1 MLEILILS
9 AIQGIT
15 EFLPISSSAHLVLL
29 SKFFSSDN
37 NLTLEL
43 SLHFGSLLAIIF
55 FFKRDIK
62 ETVLNKNLFFKI
74 ILTSV
79 PISIVGFVLIKT
91 DLLNGL
97 RTLKIIGWT
106 SIVFAILLY
115 LSDLQNFNKNI
126 NENLDYKVV
135 FIIGI
140 FQILSIIPGVS
151 RSGVTLTGAR
161 YLNFSRIEAAKISF
175 LTSIPIL
182 TIASFYNLFSILSK
196 NNFELSVE
204 NFIGV
209 LASFLF
215 SYITLKVFLNFLRK
229 FNLSVFVI
237 YRILIGLIILWY
249 VYA

>member
-62 ETVLNKNLFFKI
+62 ETILNKNLFFKI

-79 PISIVGFVLIKT
+79 PISVVGFILIKI
-91 DLLNGL
+91 DLLNSL

-106 SIVFAILLY
+106 SIIFAILLY
-115 LSDLQNFNKNI
+115 LSDLKNFNKNI

-151 RSGVTLTGAR
+151 RSGITLTGAR

-182 TIASFYNLFSILSK
+182 AIASFYNLFSILSK

-249 VYA
+249 VYS

>member
-62 ETVLNKNLFFKI
+62 ETILNKNLFFKI

-79 PISIVGFVLIKT
+79 PISVVGFILIKI
-91 DLLNGL
+91 DLLNSL

-106 SIVFAILLY
+106 SIIFAILLY
-115 LSDLQNFNKNI
+115 LSDLKNFNKNI

-151 RSGVTLTGAR
+151 RSGITLTGAR

-175 LTSIPIL
+175 LTSVPIL

-249 VYA
+249 VYS